1 MKLSE
6 KIRSI
11 DLYVRI
17 AQLEEENAELKRENA
32 VFGDFAN
39 TIAYTSDGKRRSSL
53 GLTFTKALEDLRD
66 ALLTA
71 EEVTG

>member
-53 GLTFTKALEDLRD
+53 GLTFTKALEDLKN
-66 ALLTA
+66 ALLK
-71 EEVTG
+71 EQE